1 MNQLLFTIM
10 ENNAFY
16 EFILKKA
23 IDIGLLTSRNMK
35 INRLVLLHSNSQVG
49 SESCV
54 AQERWRPIC
63 SRAYLKTPEKND
75 EKSRKFANG
84 VRNGLS
90 RSGSSWGFS
99 LLFLSLEKYRGL
111 WVICLS
117 SSKNSVNKV
126 TMQNIHRP
134 IKSNNIRPCFTIE

>member
-54 AQERWRPIC
+54 AQDNGARFV
-63 SRAYLKTPEKND
+63 PE
-75 EKSRKFANG
+75 
-84 VRNGLS
+84 L
-90 RSGSSWGFS
+90 
-99 LLFLSLEKYRGL
+99 
-111 WVICLS
+111 
-117 SSKNSVNKV
+117 
-126 TMQNIHRP
+126 T
-134 IKSNNIRPCFTIE
+134 